1 MNGFVLLHRKMV
13 DWEWYTDINVKA
25 LFIHLI
31 LMANHSDQNWRGQVV
46 KRGELVTSIGN
57 LAAQNGMTVMQ
68 VRTALKKLQK
78 TGDVTIKTTSK
89 NTVIMVVKYDFYQA
103 EQQTNNMPDNNLVT
117 IEQQSSNNQITTN
130 NNDNNVN
137 NDNKVLKMYAQS
149 DERSTPIASIILKD
163 GTVYYVEEHQARMW
177 KELFPDVNVEVELK
191 KMQAWSDANP
201 GKRKTARG
209 VKAFIVNWLSRE
221 QKGAAQKTEVPKLP
235 EWYSETVDSTAQ
247 DVSDEDIRELQRRL
261 NA

>member
-31 LMANHSDQNWRGQVV
+31 LMANHSEQKWRGQVV

-57 LAAQNGMTVMQ
+57 LAVKNGMTVMQ

-103 EQQTNNMPDNNLVT
+103 EQQTNNTQNNNQVT
-117 IEQQSSNNQITTN
+117 IEKQSSNNQITTN

-137 NDNKVLKMYAQS
+137 NDNKVLKKYAQS

-163 GTVYYVEEHQARMW
+163 GTVCKVEEHQAQMW
-177 KELFPDVNVEVELK
+177 KELFPDVNVEIELK

-221 QKGAAQKTEVPKLP
+221 QKVAAQKQEAPKLP